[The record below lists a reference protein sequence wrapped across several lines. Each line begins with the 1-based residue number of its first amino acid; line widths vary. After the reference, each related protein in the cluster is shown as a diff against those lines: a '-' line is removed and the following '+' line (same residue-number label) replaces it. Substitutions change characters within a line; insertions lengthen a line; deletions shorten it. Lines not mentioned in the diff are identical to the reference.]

1 MSLRTT
7 SSFFF
12 ISALLHGILFGLM
25 GSISGSSVYSE
36 FTPIEMVSSPNH
48 VSGPRFSP
56 AEKKITQSAISPKE
70 VIPLKSEATSDFV
83 DPEQSPHFEESLPT
97 ATEGSLVTQGLRP
110 LNMDQV
116 NRSIQRTTEAKQKN
130 IEGFIKLKLLVDEH
144 GQVRQV
150 TPMNNLGFG
159 LDEVA
164 IAAAWKL
171 FFVPAK
177 VDSRN
182 VALETYYTVKFK
194 IDHQ

>member
-1 MSLRTT
+1 MSLRKT

-25 GSISGSSVYSE
+25 GSISGSTVYSE
-36 FTPIEMVSSPNH
+36 FTPIEMVSSNRI
-48 VSGPRFSP
+48 SSP
-56 AEKKITQSAISPKE
+56 LHRHAEQKITKSA
-70 VIPLKSEATSDFV
+70 PLKKEANPVKAVEEFAET
-83 DPEQSPHFEESLPT
+83 EQNPSGEETLPT
-97 ATEGSLVTQGLRP
+97 AAEGSLVTQGLRP
-110 LNMDQV
+110 LNMEQI
-116 NRSIQRTTEAKQKN
+116 NRSIQRTSEAKQKN

-159 LDEVA
+159 WDEVA

-171 FFVPAK
+171 LFVPAK